1 MQSFNS
7 VHTRRCEEEN
17 TQREGVPS
25 KLGWR
30 TGASI
35 NLTGGPLVCTGPSEA
50 GMGLYAL
57 AWQSNC
63 GAHERLP
70 LQAGL
75 HCDTPARR
83 SA

>member
-1 MQSFNS
+1 MQSFKS
-7 VHTRRCEEEN
+7 VHTRQSEEEN
-17 TQREGVPS
+17 TQRECVPS

-35 NLTGGPLVCTGPSEA
+35 NLTGSPLVCTGPSEA
-50 GMGLYAL
+50 GMGLYAH
-57 AWQSNC
+57 AWQSNW
-63 GAHERLP
+63 GAQERLP

-75 HCDTPARR
+75 HCGAPARR